1 MSIALLPA
9 NEVAR
14 LQSLRDLRVLDTGP
28 EEQFDA
34 LVKVASLVCGVP
46 ISLISLID
54 AERQWFK
61 ANIGLPG
68 TSQTPR
74 DLAFCAH
81 AILGDTI
88 FEVSDAALDPRFSG
102 NPLVTD
108 YPDIRFYA
116 GAPVR
121 LSSGECVGTLCVI
134 DRQPRRLDAQQRDIL
149 TQLACAAARALE
161 GRRAMAA
168 ERHLLDAQAHVN
180 SLLRESEALLDRT
193 GRLAGVGGWAIDLV
207 SNALSWS
214 GETCRILGVEPG
226 YPLTIE
232 KTIGF
237 YAPEARPLIQAAI
250 DKGMRSGEGWDLELP
265 LIQASGRRIWT
276 RSVGA
281 IDFCEGVPVRLVG
294 VNWDVSNLR
303 ELSLELERKEQ
314 MLRSVTDS
322 LPMLVSYIDPQQRYR
337 FANQTYAAWYGRPV
351 EDMVGRRV
359 ADVLPA
365 STWAKVAPHLQAA
378 LQGTA
383 SVHENELT
391 VLGQQRDLR
400 VQFIPQWGQHQEVEG
415 VVTVISD
422 ISEYKAIEQT
432 LRKSKNSLKQAQAIA
447 HIGSWEYEISTEQF
461 FCSEEAYR
469 IFGVEPGSVVRHV
482 DFLSQLVHPDDRKKS
497 LSAHWSAL
505 QKSKRFETDYRIV
518 RADGDI
524 RYLLHR
530 IERSLDE
537 AGQPAKLAG
546 VVIDVTQ
553 RKLGELAL
561 EAAREREL
569 AIGYSV
575 QQSLL
580 MADVPSEL
588 NGAWITAYTEPSQ
601 GLHGDFIAVSQIS
614 STRFSLLI
622 GDVMGKG
629 VHAAMIGA
637 GVKNAYYQVLAELTA
652 QTLASQALP
661 SAEAII
667 NALHARMTPKLIEM
681 NSFVTLALYAFD
693 IEAGTLTV
701 VNAGHTPALLARA
714 GSGPVEMI
722 VGSNLPIGV
731 LTSEIYAQHV
741 VHIAVNDQLVIY
753 SDGISEVRNR
763 AGEEFGEAGI
773 SAWLTDVG
781 AADVPQAAA
790 LNTLRQALAD
800 FGGPQRVADDQTV
813 LMVRLRPHDLPVRQT
828 PTTGHNPDYLTL
840 PMRLGA
846 LPALRTR
853 LAQVTAQWPRAQAD
867 ELILATYEA
876 ATNTIR
882 HTPAS
887 LPEAYLACRFTTDPD
902 SLCVEFFYP
911 GAPVVLDEA
920 RGPDFSGASESGFG
934 LYIMR
939 EFLDQVEYGVPV
951 EGMVSVRLRKRLTPP
966 QA

>member
-1 MSIALLPA
+1 MSIAPLPA

-14 LQSLRDLRVLDTGP
+14 LQSLHDLRVLDTGP
-28 EEQFDA
+28 EAQFDA

-68 TSQTPR
+68 TSETPR

-81 AILGDTI
+81 AILEDTI
-88 FEVSDAALDPRFSG
+88 FEVSDAALDPRFSD
-102 NPLVTD
+102 NPLVTA

-121 LSSGECVGTLCVI
+121 LSNGECVGTLCVI

-161 GRRAMAA
+161 GRRALAA

-180 SLLRESEALLDRT
+180 SLLRESKARFRALSDASPLGVFAADAHGHCTYANARWQTIFGLTGAQSLGPGWMEAVVAQDRVAVQEALRRT
-193 GRLAGVGGWAIDLV
+193 AASGVEFDQEFRVPQADGAMCYV
-207 SNALSWS
+207 HARA
-214 GETCRILGVEPG
+214 CPILGPDNAV
-226 YPLTIE
+226 
-232 KTIGF
+232 
-237 YAPEARPLIQAAI
+237 
-250 DKGMRSGEGWDLELP
+250 S
-265 LIQASGRRIWT
+265 SV
-276 RSVGA
+276 VGA
-281 IDFCEGVPVRLVG
+281 
-294 VNWDVSNLR
+294 
-303 ELSLELERKEQ
+303 
-314 MLRSVTDS
+314 
-322 LPMLVSYIDPQQRYR
+322 
-337 FANQTYAAWYGRPV
+337 
-351 EDMVGRRV
+351 
-359 ADVLPA
+359 
-365 STWAKVAPHLQAA
+365 
-378 LQGTA
+378 
-383 SVHENELT
+383 
-391 VLGQQRDLR
+391 
-400 VQFIPQWGQHQEVEG
+400 
-415 VVTVISD
+415 
-422 ISEYKAIEQT
+422 
-432 LRKSKNSLKQAQAIA
+432 
-447 HIGSWEYEISTEQF
+447 
-461 FCSEEAYR
+461 
-469 IFGVEPGSVVRHV
+469 
-482 DFLSQLVHPDDRKKS
+482 
-497 LSAHWSAL
+497 
-505 QKSKRFETDYRIV
+505 
-518 RADGDI
+518 
-524 RYLLHR
+524 
-530 IERSLDE
+530 
-537 AGQPAKLAG
+537 
-546 VVIDVTQ
+546 VIDVTQ
-553 RKLGELAL
+553 RKISELAL

-652 QTLASQALP
+652 QTLASQVLP
-661 SAEAII
+661 SAGGII

-714 GSGPVEMI
+714 GSGAVEMI
-722 VGSNLPIGV
+722 QGSNLPIGV
-731 LTSEIYAQHV
+731 LASEIYTQHV
-741 VHIAVNDQLVIY
+741 VQIAVNDQLVIY
-753 SDGISEVRNR
+753 SDGISEVRNT
-763 AGEEFGEAGI
+763 AGEEFGEARI
-773 SAWLTDVG
+773 SAWLADVG

-790 LNTLRQALAD
+790 LNTLRQARAD
-800 FGGPQRVADDQTV
+800 FGSCQRMADDQTV
-813 LMVRLRPHDLPVRQT
+813 LMVRLRPHDLPVRET
-828 PTTGHNPDYLTL
+828 PAAGHNPDYLTL

-846 LPALRTR
+846 LPALRAR
-853 LAQVTAQWPRAQAD
+853 LAQVTAQWPRVQAD

-882 HTPAS
+882 HTPTS
-887 LPEAYLACRFTTDPD
+887 LPEAYLACRFTTDQD

-911 GAPVVLDEA
+911 GAPVVLDETC
-920 RGPDFSGASESGFG
+920 GPDFSGASESGFG

-939 EFLDQVEYGVPV
+939 EFLDQIEYGVPV

-966 QA
+966 VQA